1 MSNSN
6 MWDLL
11 EKSESEHIKLAL
23 TLKNGRKMTGV
34 VFMTDWSNDSDSG
47 EDEVFFDTSDGE
59 QLFFL
64 ADIIEDVRP
73 VEG

>member
-1 MSNSN
+1 MSDYN
-6 MWDLL
+6 MWELL
-11 EKSESEHIKLAL
+11 EKSESEHIELEI
-23 TLKNGRKMTGV
+23 TLKDGEKMKGV

-47 EDEVFFDTSDGE
+47 EDEVFFDTSNGE

-64 ADIIEDVRP
+64 ADAIEDVRP